1 MDDIFMCSACRIRMT
16 KAQEQDI
23 LVSALKHVITGIDT
37 FTPQQFQLL
46 DPSLMPSTRGANT
59 CHFCSINNNNTKK
72 NKKRKN
78 DNENGNNN
86 KTKYRGV
93 RQRPWGKW
101 AAEIRNP
108 IEAKRKWLGTFR
120 TAEEAARAYDKAA
133 IEFRGPRAKLNFPL
147 SDYQENQS
155 VEEHEQADHEANIP
169 NVEEGLR
176 MTESESR
183 SLDEEENHEL
193 LDSLTVEELQD
204 LMKEWPEQ

>member
-1 MDDIFMCSACRIRMT
+1 MDNIFMCSACRIRIT
-16 KAQEQDI
+16 KAQEHDI
-23 LVSALKHVITGIDT
+23 LVSALKHPTLAT
-37 FTPQQFQLL
+37 FAA
-46 DPSLMPSTRGANT
+46 STTTTRR
-59 CHFCSINNNNTKK
+59 K

-120 TAEEAARAYDKAA
+120 TAEEAARAYDMAA
-133 IEFRGPRAKLNFPL
+133 IEFRGPRANLNFPL
-147 SDYQENQS
+147 SDYLENG
-155 VEEHEQADHEANIP
+155 VEEHEQADHEVNIP
-169 NVEEGLR
+169 NVEEGIR
-176 MTESESR
+176 MTESETQ

-204 LMKEWPEQ
+204 LMKELA